1 LNFFRD
7 QEIAKKKTRKLV
19 VLFLASVVATG
30 ATLTFV
36 VGYIFE
42 VYMQSNTRG
51 AYEPIDM
58 WSNVDKHFLLFLVVC
73 ITILM
78 ATFYKILN
86 LGKGG
91 DYVARLL
98 GATPVKRA
106 NSDPD
111 LKKYINIVE
120 EMSIA
125 SGCPVPKIYIME
137 HETSINAF
145 AAGYEI
151 DDCII
156 CVTRGAIEK
165 LSRDELQGVVAH
177 EFSHIFNGDM
187 KLSIKLIGYLFGL
200 LILTQVGRVILQSG
214 RYRTRSNRGKDGN
227 GIVFVG
233 LAFFIIG
240 GIGYLLGSLIKSSI
254 SKQREY
260 LADASAVQ
268 FTRNPFGIGGALLKI
283 NKLIEGSTIMAN
295 KAEEV
300 SHLFFGAPMKMS
312 FASHPSLENRLKRIY
327 PKKKWEEIEKMEVK
341 YPEKRVQGPE
351 KEKAE
356 VNDIFNNDAL
366 KIATAGTVLSS
377 LADRKDHIGEITEVN
392 VEAAKNILNSIPF
405 SIKDKIQTTD
415 GAKQI
420 ILSFFNGTSEFRDS
434 WRFAIFEVALG
445 TLRELSLQEKK
456 EFIKKAKKLVLEDQL
471 ITPSEFIHY
480 YIVKKMLL
488 EDRGFYEKKI
498 SKSEAES
505 SLLSLVEFTRGGL
518 NNDSFKFKPS
528 EIAKALDTLSRGSL
542 SVKERVLNKLI
553 EVVNEDERI
562 SVLEEEF
569 IRLVCQGFRV
579 PFPL

>member
-19 VLFLASVVATG
+19 YLFLVSVIATG
-30 ATLTFV
+30 AVLTFV
-36 VGYIFE
+36 IGIVLNS
-42 VYMQSNTRG
+42 YMQGDGGQYQSANDSSG
-51 AYEPIDM
+51 A
-58 WSNVDKHFLLFLVVC
+58 LFVLFC
-73 ITILM
+73 IICGTIVL
-78 ATFYKILN
+78 ATLYKISS

-91 DYVARLL
+91 EYVAELL
-98 GATPVKRA
+98 GATPVKRE

-137 HETSINAF
+137 NETGINAF

-200 LILTQVGRVILQSG
+200 LILTQVGRVLMHASG
-214 RYRTRSNRGKDGN
+214 RSSRRSKDGN

-233 LAFFIIG
+233 VAFFVVG
-240 GIGYLLGSLIKSSI
+240 GVGYFLGSLIKSSI

-300 SHLFFGAPMKMS
+300 SHLFFGAPMKMN

-327 PKKKWEEIEKMEVK
+327 PNKKWKEIEQMEVT
-341 YPEKRVQGPE
+341 YPEREVPDPQ
-351 KEKAE
+351 KEKKE
-356 VNDIFNNDAL
+356 VNNIFNNDAL

-377 LADRKDHIGEITEVN
+377 LSSRKEHIGEITEDN
-392 VEAAKNILNSIPF
+392 VKAAKNILDSIPQ
-405 SIKDKIQTTD
+405 SIKGKIQTTD
-415 GAKQI
+415 GAKLI
-420 ILSFFNGTSEFRDS
+420 ILSFFNGASDFKDS
-434 WRFAIFEVALG
+434 WRYAIFEVALG
-445 TLRELSLQEKK
+445 TLSELSKNEKM
-456 EFIKKAKKLVLEDQL
+456 ELIKKAKKLVLEDQL
-471 ITPSEFIHY
+471 ITPSEFILY
-480 YIVKKMLL
+480 YIVKKRLL
-488 EDRGFYEKKI
+488 NERGFYEKKV
-498 SKSEAES
+498 SHEDAES
-505 SLLSLVEFTRGGL
+505 SLVTLVNFARGGL
-518 NNDSFKFKPS
+518 NNDNYKFKPGEVS
-528 EIAKALDTLSRGSL
+528 KALEMLSRSSL
-542 SVKERVLNKLI
+542 SVKEKALNKLI
-553 EVVNEDERI
+553 DVVNEDEEI
-562 SVLEEEF
+562 TVLEEEF